1 MIEIKDIEKR
11 YGPKVLFS
19 ACSLRIGARDRVGLV
34 GPNGSGKTTLFRMI
48 SGEEQPDG
56 GEITVRR
63 GAQIGFLSQEPL
75 PPRGQAI
82 LDEVQ
87 GGVKDLALL
96 ESKMRLLQDEI
107 AEEKDPGVL
116 EALARA
122 YGQLE
127 EKYAHRGGYTLESQ
141 AKAIL
146 LGLGFRESDFQ
157 RPAEELSGGWLM
169 RLALGRI
176 LLASSDLLLLDEP
189 TNHLDLESLIW
200 LEGFLGDYPG
210 SVVIVSH
217 DRDFLNRVVSKVAAI
232 EGRQISLYRGNYD
245 SYLEA
250 KERKESLQAA
260 AVENQRR
267 KIEQTEKFIERFRYQ
282 ATKARQVQS
291 RVKML
296 EKMEKVEGG
305 ETRKTIHFSFPQP
318 ARSGRSAV
326 TLKGVHKAYG
336 PVRVYSGI
344 DLEILRGDKAALV
357 GPNGAGKSTLLKL
370 LAGFLGPD
378 RGEIRLGHNVSSA
391 YFAQHQLE
399 LLDPGKTVWEEI
411 FSLAKDEPVS
421 FLRGLLGAFLFSGEE
436 IEKKVSVLSGGEKS
450 RLVLAKML
458 MRPANFLLLDE
469 PTNHLDISAREVLE
483 DALQR
488 FQGTI
493 CFITHDRHL
502 INAIANK
509 IVEVNAGRLSVY
521 LGNYEDYLY
530 KKELE
535 RKELDYKG
543 GSSSGNGASAG
554 DLPVRK
560 TREQKRYE
568 AELRNRFYRET
579 QELREKLQGAETR
592 LEKATRELR
601 DVETRLAD
609 PEIYRTGENI
619 AGLVKSHGDLK
630 KSVEILTAEWEN
642 LAQELEKMEQ
652 SRGSE
657 METSI

>member
-1 MIEIKDIEKR
+1 M
-11 YGPKVLFS
+11 
-19 ACSLRIGARDRVGLV
+19 
-34 GPNGSGKTTLFRMI
+34 
-48 SGEEQPDG
+48 
-56 GEITVRR
+56 
-63 GAQIGFLSQEPL
+63 
-75 PPRGQAI
+75 
-82 LDEVQ
+82 
-87 GGVKDLALL
+87 
-96 ESKMRLLQDEI
+96 
-107 AEEKDPGVL
+107 
-116 EALARA
+116 
-122 YGQLE
+122 
-127 EKYAHRGGYTLESQ
+127 
-141 AKAIL
+141 
-146 LGLGFRESDFQ
+146 
-157 RPAEELSGGWLM
+157 
-169 RLALGRI
+169 
-176 LLASSDLLLLDEP
+176 
-189 TNHLDLESLIW
+189 
-200 LEGFLGDYPG
+200 
-210 SVVIVSH
+210 
-217 DRDFLNRVVSKVAAI
+217 
-232 EGRQISLYRGNYD
+232 
-245 SYLEA
+245 
-250 KERKESLQAA
+250 
-260 AVENQRR
+260 
-267 KIEQTEKFIERFRYQ
+267 
-282 ATKARQVQS
+282 
-291 RVKML
+291 
-296 EKMEKVEGG
+296 
-305 ETRKTIHFSFPQP
+305 
-318 ARSGRSAV
+318 
-326 TLKGVHKAYG
+326 
-336 PVRVYSGI
+336 
-344 DLEILRGDKAALV
+344 

-378 RGEIRLGHNVSSA
+378 RGEVQLGHNVSSA